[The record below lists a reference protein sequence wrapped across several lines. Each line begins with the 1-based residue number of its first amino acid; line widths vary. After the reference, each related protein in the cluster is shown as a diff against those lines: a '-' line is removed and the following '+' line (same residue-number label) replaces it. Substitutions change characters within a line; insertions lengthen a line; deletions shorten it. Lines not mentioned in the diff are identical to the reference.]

1 MSKFQVYSTE
11 DLIIL
16 ESKKQ
21 TIAAIGFSLSKQ
33 ENKPFANLSDSI
45 VNYLNS
51 FGYSY
56 VIRISKSYT
65 RFFLLIVA
73 KNPGDVI
80 NKVSK
85 ILAKMKKLKLSAE
98 QLIISPLNHSI
109 IMRNFY
115 FNLQSSIK
123 RTKNPRVLSVDDKY
137 WLIYSLVIGKQER
150 NYFTK
155 FLKSLLSLKA
165 STLNLSVKNVSRKRN
180 GDLEQTNGILI
191 THCFNSIGECEN
203 FLDRMK
209 QISTQYNER
218 FSCTLRFHS
227 AHEVKQNIFLY
238 SLGLSPVN
246 QPVHH
251 WQDVLKLDRFVP
263 VLTNY
268 NRELIDIAEKEI
280 HQKLITIETRSNKTT
295 SKGSTIETDKSN
307 KIHVK
312 ESSMK
317 KRDSLIP
324 YGKKVSEE
332 EIEDLVENIP
342 APPSQ

>member
-33 ENKPFANLSDSI
+33 ENKPFANLSDRI

-56 VIRISKSYT
+56 VIRITKSYT
-65 RFFLLIVA
+65 RFFLLIAA
-73 KNPGDVI
+73 KNLGDVI

-85 ILAKMKKLKLSAE
+85 ILTKMERLKPSTQKLV
-98 QLIISPLNHSI
+98 ISPLNHSV
-109 IMRNFY
+109 IMENSHL
-115 FNLQSSIK
+115 NIQSSIK
-123 RTKNPRVLSVDDKY
+123 KTKNPRILCIDDKY
-137 WLIYSLVIGKQER
+137 WLIYSLVIGQQER

-155 FLKSLLSLKA
+155 FLKSLLSLKTT
-165 STLNLSVKNVSRKRN
+165 TLNLCVKNTSGKREEN
-180 GDLEQTNGILI
+180 LKKTNSILI
-191 THCFNSIGECEN
+191 THYFNSMEECEN
-203 FLDRMK
+203 FLGRMK
-209 QISTQYNER
+209 QISTQYHER
-218 FSCTLRFHS
+218 FSCTLRFHT
-227 AHEVKQNIFLY
+227 AHEVKQNVFSYI
-238 SLGLSPVN
+238 LGLSPVN

-268 NRELIDIAEKEI
+268 NRELVDITEKEI
-280 HQKLITIETRSNKTT
+280 HQKLIKIETGSNKT
-295 SKGSTIETDKSN
+295 SSEESFIETEKSY
-307 KIHVK
+307 KIPK
-312 ESSMK
+312 KLDMK

-324 YGKKVSEE
+324 YGKRVSEE
-332 EIEDLVENIP
+332 EIEELVENIP
-342 APPSQ
+342 APPS

>member
-21 TIAAIGFSLSKQ
+21 TIAAIGFSLSIQ

-56 VIRISKSYT
+56 IIRITKSYT

-80 NKVSK
+80 NKVSI
-85 ILAKMKKLKLSAE
+85 ILAKMEKLKPSA
-98 QLIISPLNHSI
+98 QQVIISPLNHSI
-109 IMRNFY
+109 IMRNLPL
-115 FNLQSSIK
+115 NMQSSIK
-123 RTKNPRVLSVDDKY
+123 KTKNPRVLYIDGKY

-155 FLKSLLSLKA
+155 FLKSLLSLKT
-165 STLNLSVKNVSRKRN
+165 STLNLSVKIMSKKRKE
-180 GDLEQTNGILI
+180 DLKKTNGILI
-191 THCFNSIGECEN
+191 THSFNSIGECEN
-203 FLDRMK
+203 FLNRMK
-209 QISTQYNER
+209 QISTQYHER
-218 FSCTLRFHS
+218 FSCTLRFHT
-227 AHEVKQNIFLY
+227 AHEVKQNIFSY

-246 QPVHH
+246 QPAHH
-251 WQDVLKLDRFVP
+251 WQDVLELDRFIP
-263 VLTNY
+263 ILTRY
-268 NRELIDIAEKEI
+268 NRELIDITENEI
-280 HQKLITIETRSNKTT
+280 HQKLIKIETGSNKTT
-295 SKGSTIETDKSN
+295 SKGSIFEIENN

-312 ESSMK
+312 ESSMR

-332 EIEDLVENIP
+332 EIEDLVETIP
-342 APPSQ
+342 APPS

>member
-16 ESKKQ
+16 ESKRQ

-45 VNYLNS
+45 LNYLNS

-56 VIRISKSYT
+56 VIRITKSYT

-80 NKVSK
+80 NKVSI
-85 ILAKMKKLKLSAE
+85 ILAKMEKLKPSAQ

-109 IMRNFY
+109 IMRNLHL
-115 FNLQSSIK
+115 NLQSSIK
-123 RTKNPRVLSVDDKY
+123 RTRNPRVLSIDDKY
-137 WLIYSLVIGKQER
+137 WLIYSLIIGKQEK

-155 FLKSLLSLKA
+155 FLKSLLSLKT
-165 STLNLSVKNVSRKRN
+165 STLNLSVKNVSRKQK
-180 GDLEQTNGILI
+180 GDLKKTNGILI
-191 THCFNSIGECEN
+191 THCFDSIGECEN
-203 FLDRMK
+203 FLGRMK

-218 FSCTLRFHS
+218 FSCTLRFHT

-246 QPVHH
+246 QPAHH

-263 VLTNY
+263 VLTKY
-268 NRELIDIAEKEI
+268 NRESIDIAEKEI
-280 HQKLITIETRSNKTT
+280 HQKLITIETGSNETT
-295 SKGSTIETDKSN
+295 SKGSTTETEKN
-307 KIHVK
+307 KIHVE
-312 ESSMK
+312 ESSTK
-317 KRDSLIP
+317 KQDSLIP

-332 EIEDLVENIP
+332 EIEDLVETIP
-342 APPSQ
+342 APPS

>member
-191 THCFNSIGECEN
+191 THCFDSIGECEN

-209 QISTQYNER
+209 QISAQYNER
-218 FSCTLRFHS
+218 FSCTLRFHT
-227 AHEVKQNIFLY
+227 AYEVKQNIFSY
-238 SLGLSPVN
+238 SLGLSSVN
-246 QPVHH
+246 QPAHN

-268 NRELIDIAEKEI
+268 SRELIDSAEQEI
-280 HQKLITIETRSNKTT
+280 HQKLITIETGSNKIS
-295 SKGSTIETDKSN
+295 SKGSTIETKKSN
-307 KIHVK
+307 KIHIK

-317 KRDSLIP
+317 MQDSLIP

-332 EIEDLVENIP
+332 EIEDLVETIP
-342 APPSQ
+342 APPSH